1 MPVTDPIADMLGYI
15 HNAILRR
22 RTQVQ
27 IPASKL
33 KARIA
38 EILKAEGFIHDYSL
52 DPAPPQGTI
61 TVKLKWDTA
70 QKCAIHGLRRVSRPG
85 RRSYVARTS
94 IPRVRS
100 GLGIAI
106 LTTSRGLMTDRA
118 ARKARLGGELICEVW

>member
-1 MPVTDPIADMLGYI
+1 MPVTDPIADMLGFI

-22 RTQVQ
+22 RTAVEM
-27 IPASKL
+27 PASKL

-38 EILKAEGFIHDYSL
+38 EILKSEGFIHDWSL
-52 DPAPPQGTI
+52 DPKPPQGTI
-61 TVKLKWDTA
+61 TLKLKWDSA
-70 QKCAIHGLRRVSRPG
+70 QQCAIHGVRRVSRPG
-85 RRSYVARTS
+85 RRTYVGRAS

-118 ARKARLGGELICEVW
+118 ARKAKLGGELMCEVW

>member
-1 MPVTDPIADMLGYI
+1 MPVTDPIADMLGFI

-22 RTQVQ
+22 KTQVQ
-27 IPASKL
+27 VPASKL

-38 EILKAEGFIHDYSL
+38 EILKAEGFIHEYAV
-52 DPAPPQGTI
+52 DPVPPQGTL
-61 TVKLKWDTA
+61 TLKLKWDSA
-70 QKCAIHGLRRVSRPG
+70 QQCAIHGLRRVSRPG
-85 RRSYVARTS
+85 RRCYVTRTA

-118 ARKARLGGELICEVW
+118 ARSARLGGELICEVW